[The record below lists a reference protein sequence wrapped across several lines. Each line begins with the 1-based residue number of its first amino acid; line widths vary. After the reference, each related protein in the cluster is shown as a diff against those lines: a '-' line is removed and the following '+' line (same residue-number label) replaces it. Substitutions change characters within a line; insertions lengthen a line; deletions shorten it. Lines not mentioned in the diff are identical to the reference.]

1 MVTKKLILVAN
12 NDPVITLK
20 MVNLLESAHYEVI
33 TAETGEECIKL
44 TRRMN
49 PSMIL
54 LSVELN
60 DMNGY
65 VVCKKLK
72 EDPQSNGI
80 PLILMS
86 KDADEED
93 FQKHR
98 KLKVRADDYMHIPF
112 SDEQLLQKINN
123 FLGFHVTEEEF
134 TAMQEQ
140 VLQVM
145 QEKVELEKIVKELRA
160 EIEQL
165 KEMVFTKDGKIKKL
179 EEEIKKE
186 KEKFIKIKEEII
198 NYLKNFE

>member
-1 MVTKKLILVAN
+1 
-12 NDPVITLK
+12 
-20 MVNLLESAHYEVI
+20 
-33 TAETGEECIKL
+33 
-44 TRRMN
+44 
-49 PSMIL
+49 
-54 LSVELN
+54 
-60 DMNGY
+60 
-65 VVCKKLK
+65 
-72 EDPQSNGI
+72 
-80 PLILMS
+80 MS